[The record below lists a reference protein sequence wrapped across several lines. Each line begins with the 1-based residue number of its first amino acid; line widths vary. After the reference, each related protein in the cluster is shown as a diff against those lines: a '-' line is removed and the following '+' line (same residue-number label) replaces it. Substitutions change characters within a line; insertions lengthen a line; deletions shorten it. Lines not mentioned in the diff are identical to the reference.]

1 VLAVENLDVRY
12 GGVEAVSAVSFAVE
26 LGQVV
31 TVLGPNGAGK
41 TTTLSAISG
50 LVAHDGRVTVDGD
63 AITDPVSA
71 RRHGIAHLV
80 QGRGL
85 FRKLTVAQNLALG
98 AYGARPADVKTAVA
112 EVAQRLPELRLW
124 WGRKVGTLS
133 GGEQVVV
140 ALGRL
145 LAARPRYALLDEPG
159 LGLDPRALERLM
171 REVHDLRDAGVGVV
185 LVEQYA
191 ERALAIADRVVV
203 LERGRVTYD
212 GDPAGVGDAQS
223 LVQAY
228 LGAPA

>member
-1 VLAVENLDVRY
+1 VLAVRDLDVRY
-12 GGVEAVSAVSFAVE
+12 GGVHAVAGVSFDVE
-26 LGQVV
+26 PGQVV

-41 TTTLSAISG
+41 TSTLSAISG
-50 LVAHDGRVTVDGD
+50 LVPYRGEVTVDGK
-63 AITDPVSA
+63 V
-71 RRHGIAHLV
+71 AHLV

-98 AYGARPADVKTAVA
+98 AYGERPADVKAAVDEA
-112 EVAQRLPELRLW
+112 VGRLPELRLW
-124 WGRKVGTLS
+124 WARRVGTLS
-133 GGEQVVV
+133 GGEQVMV

-159 LGLDPRALERLM
+159 LGLDPRALERLTG
-171 REVHDLRDAGVGVV
+171 EVRDLRNAGVGVV

-212 GDPAGVGDAQS
+212 GDPAGVGDARS
-223 LVQAY
+223 LVQSY
-228 LGAPA
+228 LRAPR

>member
-1 VLAVENLDVRY
+1 VLALDDVSVRY
-12 GGVEAVSAVSFAVE
+12 GGVEAVSGVSFVVE
-26 LGQVV
+26 PGQVV

-50 LVAHDGRVTVDGD
+50 LVPYRGKIAVDGK
-63 AITDPVSA
+63 
-71 RRHGIAHLV
+71 IAHLV

-98 AYGARPADVKTAVA
+98 AYGERPPDVKAAVA
-112 EVAQRLPELRLW
+112 DAVGRLPELRLW
-124 WGRKVGTLS
+124 WARKVGTLS
-133 GGEQVVV
+133 GGEQVLV

-171 REVHDLRDAGVGVV
+171 GEVNDLRAAGVGVV

-203 LERGRVTYD
+203 LERGRVVYD

-223 LVQAY
+223 LVQSY
-228 LGAPA
+228 LGTPT

>member
-1 VLAVENLDVRY
+1 VLAVEDVSVRY
-12 GGVEAVSAVSFAVE
+12 GGVEAVSGVSFAVE
-26 LGQVV
+26 PGQVV
-31 TVLGPNGAGK
+31 TILGPNGAGK
-41 TTTLSAISG
+41 TTTLSAISR
-50 LVAHDGRVTVDGD
+50 LVPYRGRISADGKV
-63 AITDPVSA
+63 
-71 RRHGIAHLV
+71 AHLV

-98 AYGARPADVKTAVA
+98 AYGERPADVKAAVA
-112 EVAQRLPELRLW
+112 EVVGRLPELRLW
-124 WGRKVGTLS
+124 WARKVATLS
-133 GGEQVVV
+133 GGEQVLV

-171 REVHDLRDAGVGVV
+171 GEVGDLRAAGVGVV

-203 LERGRVTYD
+203 LERGRVVYD

-223 LVQAY
+223 LVQSY

>member
-1 VLAVENLDVRY
+1 VLAVEDVDVWY
-12 GGVEAVSAVSFAVE
+12 GGVHALAGVSLAVE
-26 LGQVV
+26 PGQVV

-50 LVAHDGRVTVDGD
+50 LVGHGGRVSVDGGTVTD
-63 AITDPVSA
+63 AVSA

-98 AYGARPADVKTAVA
+98 AYGSKPSEVKAAVDDVAR
-112 EVAQRLPELRLW
+112 RLPDLRLW
-124 WGRKVGTLS
+124 WARRVGTLS
-133 GGEQVVV
+133 GGEQALV

-171 REVHDLRDAGVGVV
+171 GEVDALRDVGVGVV

-191 ERALAIADRVVV
+191 ERALAVADRVVV
-203 LERGRVTYD
+203 LDRGRVTYD
-212 GDPAGVGDAQS
+212 GDPAGVGDAQA
-223 LVQAY
+223 LVRTY